1 MTSVLVL
8 RLAGPMQS
16 WGVSSQFVHRA
27 TETFPTKSGLVG
39 LLAAAQG
46 RRRCDPIEDLA
57 ELRFAA
63 RIEQQGQILRDF
75 HTSRRQKCMIEN
87 KERTLLSER
96 FYCTDAVFLGFVEG
110 PDELVD
116 VLAQAVVRPVFP
128 LYLGRRSCP
137 PALPLRLAVREGS
150 AWDAV
155 RETPWMASSYYQKK
169 HRRDRLVRTRVVADL
184 GIIPPEVE
192 RASQHTLQD
201 MPISFNSEHRQFTV
215 RAVEEVYIELENPQ
229 YAETKPQAHPGLVHD
244 PMEVL

>member
-1 MTSVLVL
+1 MT
-8 RLAGPMQS
+8 
-16 WGVSSQFVHRA
+16 
-27 TETFPTKSGLVG
+27 
-39 LLAAAQG
+39 
-46 RRRCDPIEDLA
+46 
-57 ELRFAA
+57 
-63 RIEQQGQILRDF
+63 
-75 HTSRRQKCMIEN
+75 EN

-116 VLAQAVVRPVFP
+116 ALAQAVVRPVFP
-128 LYLGRRSCP
+128 VYLGRRSCP
-137 PALPLRLAVREGS
+137 PTLPLRLAVREGS

-155 RETPWMASSYYQKK
+155 CETPWMASPYYQKK
-169 HRRDRLVRTRVVADL
+169 QRHDRLVRTRVVADL